1 MSKVNRITEGVIWK
15 EILLFFVPI
24 LIGSF
29 FQHMYTIAD
38 TIVVGK
44 GLGTLE
50 LAAVGGSSSK
60 VIILITNFFIGV
72 SSGITAYASRY
83 YGKQDYHAV
92 KTTITNG
99 LIFFSFVGI
108 ALSILGIVFCTE
120 ILHIMNTPA
129 DTMDFS
135 ITYLQT
141 YLTGII
147 FCVIYNTLAGVLRAL
162 GDAKRPL
169 YVLMFCSILNII
181 LDILLA
187 LVLDFGVFG
196 IAAATVFSQALSAVI
211 LCGFIIKM
219 LKNTGEYRIKID
231 FIAMKDIALLGIP
244 AGIQSIMF
252 SFSNIAVQASV
263 NTFNAL
269 AVAAWVAYL
278 RLDGI
283 VDMFVSAIGGT
294 VITFVGQNFGAGKMD
309 RVKRSIRDVI
319 AISYVLVAILITA
332 FIVARAPIISLF
344 TNDTEVVRIAGELM
358 FIILPMYLL
367 TIPQQ
372 MLSQA
377 SRALGSSF
385 MPMVFTLVC
394 IVGMR
399 FVWVYLIMP
408 INPSLHLLAF
418 CYPVSA
424 LLASIVFIFYFKK
437 LFKEVETN
445 MMQKQA

>member
-1 MSKVNRITEGVIWK
+1 MTQTNRITEGVLWK

-29 FQHMYTIAD
+29 FQHMYSIAD
-38 TIVVGK
+38 TIVVGR

-50 LAAVGGSSSK
+50 LAAVGGSASK

-83 YGKQDYHAV
+83 YGKQDFTAV
-92 KTTITNG
+92 KSTIFNG
-99 LIFFSFVGI
+99 VLFFSALGI
-108 ALSILGIVFCTE
+108 ILSVLGIVFCEE
-120 ILHIMNTPA
+120 ILLVMNTPL

-135 ITYLQT
+135 MVYLQT

-169 YVLMFCSILNII
+169 YVLIFCSFLNIA

-196 IAAATVFSQALSAVI
+196 IAAATVFSQALSAFI
-211 LCGFIIKM
+211 LFGIIIKT
-219 LKNTGEYRIKID
+219 LRNTGEYKMQVD
-231 FIAMKDIALLGIP
+231 MTTMKDIALLGIP

-269 AVAAWVAYL
+269 TVAAWVAYL
-278 RLDGI
+278 RIDGI
-283 VDMFVSAIGGT
+283 VDMFLSAVSGT
-294 VITFVGQNFGAGKMD
+294 VITFVGQNYGAGKMD
-309 RVKRSIRDVI
+309 RVKESIWSVI
-319 AISYVLVAILITA
+319 GISYVLVSLLIAVFIL
-332 FIVARAPIISLF
+332 AREPIFSLF
-344 TNDTEVVRIAGELM
+344 TTDAEVIRIAGELM

-377 SRALGSSF
+377 SRGLGSSF
-385 MPMVFTLVC
+385 MPMVFTLIC

-408 INPSLHLLAF
+408 IQPSLELLAF

-424 LLASIVFIFYFKK
+424 LLASCVFVVYFRK
-437 LFKEVETN
+437 LIREVEAK
-445 MMQKQA
+445 MPVA

>member
-1 MSKVNRITEGVIWK
+1 MTQANRITEGILWK

-29 FQHMYTIAD
+29 FQHMYSIAD
-38 TIVVGK
+38 TIVVGR

-50 LAAVGGSSSK
+50 LAAVGGSASK

-83 YGKQDYHAV
+83 YGKQDYSAV
-92 KTTITNG
+92 KATIYNG
-99 LIFFSFVGI
+99 ILFFSFLGI
-108 ALSILGIVFCTE
+108 VLSVLGIVFCKE
-120 ILHIMNTPA
+120 ILLVMNTPL

-135 ITYLQT
+135 MVYLQT
-141 YLTGII
+141 YLVGII

-169 YVLMFCSILNII
+169 YVLIFCSFLNIV

-196 IAAATVFSQALSAVI
+196 IAVATVFSQALSAVI
-211 LCGFIIKM
+211 LLCLIV
-219 LKNTGEYRIKID
+219 KNLRGKGAYKACID
-231 FIAMKDIALLGIP
+231 IAIMKDIALVGIP

-263 NTFNAL
+263 NTFNAIT
-269 AVAAWVAYL
+269 VAAWVAYL
-278 RLDGI
+278 RIDGI
-283 VDMFVSAIGGT
+283 VDMFLSAVSGT
-294 VITFVGQNFGAGKMD
+294 VITFVGQNYGAGKMD
-309 RVKRSIRDVI
+309 RVKESIRSVI
-319 AISYVLVAILITA
+319 GISYVLVTVFIAVFILVREPL
-332 FIVARAPIISLF
+332 FSLF
-344 TNDTEVVRIAGELM
+344 TTDTEVIRIAGEIM

-377 SRALGSSF
+377 SRGLGYSF
-385 MPMVFTLVC
+385 MPMIFTLIC

-399 FVWVYLIMP
+399 FVWVYIIMP
-408 INPSLHLLAF
+408 INPSLELLAF

-424 LLASIVFIFYFKK
+424 LLASCVFIMYFRK
-437 LFKEVETN
+437 LIKEVEA
-445 MMQKQA
+445 KKRL

>member
-1 MSKVNRITEGVIWK
+1 MTKVNRITEGVIWK

-50 LAAVGGSSSK
+50 LAAVGGSASK
-60 VIILITNFFIGV
+60 VVVLITNFFIGV

-83 YGKQDYHAV
+83 YGKQDFTAV
-92 KTTITNG
+92 KTTIVNG
-99 LIFFSFVGI
+99 LFFFSAVGI
-108 ALSILGIVFCTE
+108 VLSVLGIVYAEE
-120 ILHIMNTPA
+120 ILLIMNTPL

-135 ITYLQT
+135 MVYLQT

-169 YVLMFCSILNII
+169 YVLMFCSILNIV
-181 LDILLA
+181 LDIVLA

-196 IAAATVFSQALSAVI
+196 IAAATVFSQGLSAAI
-211 LCGFIIKM
+211 LCSFIITM
-219 LKNTGEYRIKID
+219 LKNTGEYKVKID
-231 FIAMKDIALLGIP
+231 FVAMKDIALLGIP

-283 VDMFVSAIGGT
+283 VDMFVSALGGT
-294 VITFVGQNFGAGKMD
+294 VITFVGQNYGAGKMD
-309 RVKRSIRDVI
+309 RVKRSIRDVMG
-319 AISYVLVAILITA
+319 ISYVLVAVLIGI
-332 FIVARAPIISLF
+332 FLLVRIPMLSLF
-344 TNDTEVVRIAGELM
+344 TNEMEVVYMAAELM
-358 FIILPMYLL
+358 FIIMPMYLL

-377 SRALGSSF
+377 SRALGHSF
-385 MPMVFTLVC
+385 MPMIFTLVC

-437 LFKEVETN
+437 LFKEVEAKMEQT
-445 MMQKQA
+445 AV

>member
-1 MSKVNRITEGVIWK
+1 MTQTNRITEGVLWK

-29 FQHMYTIAD
+29 FQHMYSIAD
-38 TIVVGK
+38 TIVVGR

-50 LAAVGGSSSK
+50 LAAVGGSASK
-60 VIILITNFFIGV
+60 VIILITNFFLGV

-83 YGKQDYHAV
+83 YGKQDYTAV
-92 KTTITNG
+92 KSTICNG
-99 LIFFSFVGI
+99 LIFFSILGVG
-108 ALSILGIVFCTE
+108 LSVIGIVFCRE
-120 ILHIMNTPA
+120 ILLVMNTPL

-141 YLTGII
+141 YLVGII

-169 YVLMFCSILNII
+169 YVLIFCSFLNII

-211 LCGFIIKM
+211 LFYIIIQT
-219 LKNTGEYRIKID
+219 LKNTGEYKIRVD
-231 FIAMKDIALLGIP
+231 FKTMKDIALLGIP

-269 AVAAWVAYL
+269 TVAAWVAYL
-278 RLDGI
+278 RIDGI
-283 VDMFVSAIGGT
+283 VDMFLSAISGT
-294 VITFVGQNFGAGKMD
+294 VITFVGQNYGAGKMD
-309 RVKRSIRDVI
+309 RVKESIRSVI
-319 AISYVLVAILITA
+319 GISYVLVTVLITV
-332 FIVARAPIISLF
+332 FILAREPIFSLF
-344 TNDTEVVRIAGELM
+344 TTDGEVIRIAGEIM

-377 SRALGSSF
+377 SRGLGFSF
-385 MPMVFTLVC
+385 MPMVFTLIC

-399 FVWVYLIMP
+399 FVWVYIIMP
-408 INPSLHLLAF
+408 IQPSLELLAF

-424 LLASIVFIFYFKK
+424 LLASCVFVVYFRKVI
-437 LFKEVETN
+437 KEIEEKVL
-445 MMQKQA
+445 